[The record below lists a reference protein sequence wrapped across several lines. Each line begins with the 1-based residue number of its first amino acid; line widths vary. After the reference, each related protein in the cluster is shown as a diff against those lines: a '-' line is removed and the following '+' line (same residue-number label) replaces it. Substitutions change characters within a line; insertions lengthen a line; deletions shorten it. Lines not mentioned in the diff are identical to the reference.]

1 MKKYRKSNIILKILF
16 TLSLI
21 INVGLILLNNQ
32 IVKTNEELVIV
43 NEDLVSINE
52 EKEIQIQNLGSIID
66 NLDSQLENISGV
78 NKSYVDELNELRSRS
93 ELYDKYEYAI
103 MTEQGIRTELKYEEV
118 KLGDK
123 LMAEKGY
130 NPHLLF
136 GTIMVE
142 SSANPEAVNEISD
155 ATGYGQFL
163 DSTAEFVWNDLLGY
177 GGYYSEIRKD
187 GPSNILMMAEYYD
200 YLYSTKGSTFEVIK
214 QYSGNI
220 TNEGAYRY
228 LSKINDYTQQVGVV
242 IY

>member
-1 MKKYRKSNIILKILF
+1 MKNNIILKVLFTISLLINAILF
-16 TLSLI
+16 LS
-21 INVGLILLNNQ
+21 NNEMTK
-32 IVKTNEELVIV
+32 INEELVNNN
-43 NEDLVSINE
+43 NEKD
-52 EKEIQIQNLGSIID
+52 IQIKNLGTIID
-66 NLDSQLENISGV
+66 DLDSQLEEIAGI
-78 NKSYVDELNELRSRS
+78 NKSYVDELNELRTRS

-103 MTEQGIRTELKYEEV
+103 MTEHGIRTELKYQEV
-118 KLGDK
+118 KLGED
-123 LMAEKGY
+123 LMVEKGY

-142 SSANPEAVNEISD
+142 SSANPEAVNETSD

-177 GGYYSEIRKD
+177 DGYYSEIRKD

>member
-1 MKKYRKSNIILKILF
+1 MKYKRKINILLKILF
-16 TLSLI
+16 IISLI
-21 INVGLILLNNQ
+21 INTRLILLNNE
-32 IVKTNEELVIV
+32 IIKTNEGLE
-43 NEDLVSINE
+43 NSINE
-52 EKEIQIQNLGSIID
+52 KDIQIKSLGDTID
-66 NLDSQLENISGV
+66 NLDSQLKDISNV

-103 MTEQGIRTELKYEEV
+103 MTEHDLRTDLKYHEI
-118 KLGDK
+118 KLGEE
-123 LMAEKGY
+123 LMVEKGY

-142 SSANPEAVNEISD
+142 SSANPNAVNESSD

-177 GGYYSEIRKD
+177 GGYYSDIRKD
-187 GPSNILMMAEYYD
+187 GSSNIIMMAEYYD
-200 YLYSTKGSTFEVIK
+200 YLYSTKNNTFEVIK

-220 TNEGAYRY
+220 TDEGAYIY
-228 LSKINDYTQQVGVV
+228 LSKINDYTRQVGVV